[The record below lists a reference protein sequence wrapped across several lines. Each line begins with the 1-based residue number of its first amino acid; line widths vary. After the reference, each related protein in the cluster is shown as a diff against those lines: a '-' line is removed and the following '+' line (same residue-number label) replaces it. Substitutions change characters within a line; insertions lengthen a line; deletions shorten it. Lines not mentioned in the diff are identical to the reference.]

1 MATSTT
7 PQPYAADP
15 TENPPRAGTLTI
27 DELAIAVVV
36 AGQPPPDLRQRRR
49 QIPVAERVAVAQ
61 RPGLSGQH
69 RQVMPGVV
77 GGLAASEAAGGSA
90 DELAVTPDNDAVGI
104 GAQLGSAPRRLNR
117 DAVAVVVEAHQAAL
131 RHRDLDLVEAVER
144 ARIGDQAGPLG
155 LEDLPDGL
163 VGLLGMH
170 ALPRLGEAT
179 RLQPGV
185 ELGIAGKVQPR
196 RKQVL
201 ADIADLVLDLPF
213 LPTRRRR
220 ARRRIDQVMRAHP
233 QKAAVE

>member
-1 MATSTT
+1 MLSTT
-7 PQPYAADP
+7 SRPNSRAESASAQAASTASSP
-15 TENPPRAGTLTI
+15 ASVT
-27 DELAIAVVV
+27 AVRISTNWRSPSLWP
-36 AGQPPPDLRQRRR
+36 ASRRRILRQRRR

-77 GGLAASEAAGGSA
+77 GGLAASEAAGVLA
-90 DELAVTPDNDAVGI
+90 DDLAVTPDDDAIGI

-179 RLQPGV
+179 PLQPGV

-196 RKQVL
+196 RKQ
-201 ADIADLVLDLPF
+201 
-213 LPTRRRR
+213 
-220 ARRRIDQVMRAHP
+220 
-233 QKAAVE
+233 